1 MSAKKDHFALIRSSF
16 FPFGLSWLI
25 VPLNA
30 FEEIEFSYWIMF
42 SRVFAH
48 VDQWLLHKKDNFV

>member
-1 MSAKKDHFALIRSSF
+1 M
-16 FPFGLSWLI
+16 

-30 FEEIEFSYWIMF
+30 FEEIEFSYGIMF

>member
-1 MSAKKDHFALIRSSF
+1 M
-16 FPFGLSWLI
+16 
-25 VPLNA
+25 VPLNP

>member
-1 MSAKKDHFALIRSSF
+1 M
-16 FPFGLSWLI
+16 

-30 FEEIEFSYWIMF
+30 FEEIEFSYWILF